1 MNEGGHLETLNR
13 PRRPLPASHVGSEVN
28 RSELERVVRS
38 KLADY
43 GVDATNFFIDW
54 DLKTI
59 VVICGHITG
68 KMRLFMS
75 KGGVS
80 LGTVVRDSL
89 VSAHRLN
96 IGGERFGLMV
106 VYCKICFDKGLK
118 MMLGRE

>member
-1 MNEGGHLETLNR
+1 M
-13 PRRPLPASHVGSEVN
+13 N

-68 KMRLFMS
+68 RMKLFMS

-80 LGTVVRDSL
+80 LGAVVRDSL
-89 VSAHRLN
+89 VSAHRIN
-96 IGGERFGLMV
+96 VGGERFGLMV
-106 VYCKICFDKGLK
+106 VYCKICFEKGLK
-118 MMLGRE
+118 MMIGGE